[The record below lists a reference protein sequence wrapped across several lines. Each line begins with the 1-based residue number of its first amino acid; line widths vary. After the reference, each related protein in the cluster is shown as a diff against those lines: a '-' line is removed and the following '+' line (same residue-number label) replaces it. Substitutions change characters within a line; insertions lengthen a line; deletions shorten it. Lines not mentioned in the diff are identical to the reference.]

1 MDAIKVHLWCK
12 NRELPEVTVKA
23 FEKLKEAVTKEGLVL
38 SLNERRQESG
48 SKMIAS

>member
-1 MDAIKVHLWCK
+1 MPSRFIFGA
-12 NRELPEVTVKA
+12 RTGELPEVTVKA

-38 SLNERRQESG
+38 SLNERRQEGG

>member
-1 MDAIKVHLWCK
+1 MPSRFIFGARTESCQRSL
-12 NRELPEVTVKA
+12 VKA

-38 SLNERRQESG
+38 SLNERRQEGG